1 MFISE
6 ALAQTGGAA
15 ASPGSGLEFFIP
27 IILIMVVFYFLMI
40 RPQQQRAKQKQ
51 QSLASVRR
59 GDRVVT
65 NSGVI
70 GTVTKVVDDNEL
82 LVEVAEGMRLR
93 VDRWLLERV
102 ISKGAPVSE
111 GEGGGPKPRPE
122 ATGGQGQGAEGGGSV
137 LKKLLGGKNQ

>member
-6 ALAQTGGAA
+6 ALAQTGGAT

-40 RPQQQRAKQKQ
+40 RPQQTKMKQKQ
-51 QSLASVRR
+51 ASLASVRR

-102 ISKGAPVSE
+102 ISKGAPVGE
-111 GEGGGPKPRPE
+111 GEGGGPKSRPE
-122 ATGGQGQGAEGGGSV
+122 ATGAQGAAGGGSV